1 MNIFVYGY
9 RPAFLIGPF
18 RGNREGRVA
27 SVLIS
32 SSWRTAP
39 SGGWKSAMSNER
51 FFLNIREN
59 CSRVYS
65 NLWKCIEHAL

>member
-1 MNIFVYGY
+1 MNIFVYGH
-9 RPAFLIGPF
+9 RQAFLIGPF

-32 SSWRTAP
+32 SSWRIAP

-51 FFLNIREN
+51 LF
-59 CSRVYS
+59 
-65 NLWKCIEHAL
+65 